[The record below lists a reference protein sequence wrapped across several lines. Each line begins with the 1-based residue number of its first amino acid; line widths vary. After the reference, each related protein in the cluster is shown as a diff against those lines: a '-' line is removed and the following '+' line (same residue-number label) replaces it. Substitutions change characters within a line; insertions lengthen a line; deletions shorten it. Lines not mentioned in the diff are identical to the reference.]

1 MVPVVTA
8 LCTAT
13 VLFIHRK
20 SPNMQTHID
29 CIRLSFLH
37 CAISNVSSYM
47 ANVLFTHGKS
57 PNMQIHIDCN
67 CLTFLHCA
75 ISNVSSYMATVLFIQ
90 RKSPIS
96 LTDLAMPSLIF
107 LAPRKQDVF
116 AAGHHNAQLC
126 RNIIASLIY
135 MEKHSMEV
143 LLLMCY
149 KERKCWQ
156 QPCLVEKINLS
167 EYKSLTHKRWCL
179 RWISGWQI
187 SQIKWT
193 SRDMPFESIT
203 IFEILWKFYLS
214 YIWPWEL
221 WS

>member
-20 SPNMQTHID
+20 SPNMQT
-29 CIRLSFLH
+29 
-37 CAISNVSSYM
+37 
-47 ANVLFTHGKS
+47 
-57 PNMQIHIDCN
+57 HIDCN

-203 IFEILWKFYLS
+203 IFEILLKFYLS